1 MHIYFSGIGGTGIGP
16 LALIAHQAGFLVSG
30 SDKQTSTY
38 TNYLNSKGINLHI
51 GQDDDKNI
59 SQVHHN
65 KPIDWFVY
73 SSALPLENKN
83 HPELKFIN
91 KNGIKHSKRDEFLAY
106 FLKETGL
113 QMLAAA
119 GTHGKTT
126 TTAMLIW
133 VMNQLSVPIS
143 YSLGAKTSFCEMGH
157 YEPTSKLFIYECDEF
172 DKNFLSFY
180 PEIAVIS
187 SLSWDHHEIYNTEAE
202 YFKAFEQ
209 FISQANKTI
218 IFEEDFHK
226 LALKINENHTV
237 ISTQDKL
244 LSEIKLAGLH
254 NRKNARLV
262 IELVAQATSKDK
274 RQIIEIVNNFPGV
287 SRRFEKLAN
296 NIYTDYAHT
305 PEEIEATLQL
315 ASELGQPIVSV
326 YEPLTNR
333 RQHFMKEQYKNSFK
347 MANKIYWLPSYL
359 AREDPSQTM
368 LTPNDLIGYLN
379 NRSVA
384 QVAEKNNQLWQEIT
398 QLADDGYVVI
408 LLAGGGGGSLDEWAR
423 NMVELKS
430 N

>member
-1 MHIYFSGIGGTGIGP
+1 
-16 LALIAHQAGFLVSG
+16 
-30 SDKQTSTY
+30 
-38 TNYLNSKGINLHI
+38 
-51 GQDDDKNI
+51 
-59 SQVHHN
+59 
-65 KPIDWFVY
+65 
-73 SSALPLENKN
+73 
-83 HPELKFIN
+83 
-91 KNGIKHSKRDEFLAY
+91 
-106 FLKETGL
+106 
-113 QMLAAA
+113 
-119 GTHGKTT
+119 
-126 TTAMLIW
+126 
-133 VMNQLSVPIS
+133 MNQLSVPIS

-218 IFEEDFHK
+218 IFEEDFYK

-274 RQIIEIVNNFPGV
+274 SQIIEIVNNFPGV

-368 LTPNDLIGYLN
+368 LAPNDLIGYLN